1 MLIKRIN
8 KSLLLIALGIIF
20 LAATPIMVKAESL
33 QQQIDTLQNTNKSV
47 QSNIDNLQVQATSYQ
62 DAVRILQTQINSAQN
77 AINASQKSIDDLQVK
92 IDKAQKD
99 LDYQK
104 QVLGSNV
111 RAIYVSGSS
120 STVEELASSKNLS
133 VYVDQQTYHKAVEGK
148 IQKTLNQIADLQNQ
162 LNSQKAQVQQTLAVQ
177 KTQNDQLV
185 ADQKKQQDMLG
196 YNQSQQDKYNQ
207 DIAGNKD
214 KIAALKAQQAALN
227 SAGSGSRKW
236 WLSNAV
242 V

>member
-8 KSLLLIALGIIF
+8 KSLLLIALGITF

-104 QVLGSNV
+104 GSLEIVMKKLGNE
-111 RAIYVSGSS
+111 RFMANAKPEI
-120 STVEELASSKNLS
+120 LAS
-133 VYVDQQTYHKAVEGK
+133 E
-148 IQKTLNQIADLQNQ
+148 
-162 LNSQKAQVQQTLAVQ
+162 
-177 KTQNDQLV
+177 
-185 ADQKKQQDMLG
+185 QKK
-196 YNQSQQDKYNQ
+196 KA
-207 DIAGNKD
+207 DIETRIKT
-214 KIAALKAQQAALN
+214 IEESLIL
-227 SAGSGSRKW
+227 
-236 WLSNAV
+236 L
-242 V
+242 